1 MTSSTPDALW
11 SAPSARLLRP
21 AGIAWTN
28 LDRGRL
34 LTGCSLAVPVG
45 ARVLIASEPEAS
57 GSVLLRILAG
67 LSPSRRGKIQIAGM
81 RHGWERRV
89 GYLGPDPGVRS
100 WMTPRE
106 TLWLA
111 ADLLGLAAPDARRRI
126 VDVLA
131 WSRISAG
138 DADVPVRRG
147 GPALRQRTGLA
158 AALLDD
164 PEVLLLDEPL
174 RAIDAA
180 ERRSLLRFP
189 GRRRTVLLASRY
201 PASEA
206 GLVSH
211 VALLRAGRFA
221 MLAPANDLAAAGLPL
236 SMQGIVAL
244 AELRAATAGAEP
256 RRRSSIT
263 AP

>member
-11 SAPSARLLRP
+11 SAPSLRLLRP
-21 AGIAWTN
+21 TGIAWTN
-28 LDRGRL
+28 LNRGRL
-34 LTGCSLAVPVG
+34 LTRCSLAVPVG

-57 GSVLLRILAG
+57 GSVLLRMLAG
-67 LSPSRRGKIQIAGM
+67 LSPARGGEIRIAGM
-81 RHGWERRV
+81 REGWERRV
-89 GYLGPDPGVRS
+89 AYLGPDPGVRG

-111 ADLLGLAAPDARRRI
+111 ADLLGLSRSDAGRRI
-126 VDVLA
+126 EDVLA
-131 WSRISAG
+131 RTRIPAA
-138 DADVPVRRG
+138 DQDVPIRRA
-147 GPALRQRTGLA
+147 GPVVRQRTGLA

-164 PEVLLLDEPL
+164 PDVLLLDEPL
-174 RAIDAA
+174 RAIEAA
-180 ERRSLLRFP
+180 ERRRLLRVP

-221 MLAPANDLAAAGLPL
+221 MLAPISDLAAADLPL
-236 SMQGIVAL
+236 SMHGIAAL
-244 AELRAATAGAEP
+244 AELRAAAAGAEP
-256 RRRSSIT
+256 RQPSAT
-263 AP
+263 AAP